1 MLAVADGSGVVMAG
15 VVMAGVVMAGVVM
28 AGVVMAGV
36 VMAGVV
42 MAGVVMAGVVAEGVV
57 EGICALVGALP
68 AARFC
73 PGSCCWG
80 TTNHCG
86 GFTPKTPGTSS
97 PSASIA
103 NADHNIWRFSIWR
116 GRNIDSDQPLT
127 TIDVLSQNLP
137 YISAARTSRTSGM

>member
-1 MLAVADGSGVVMAG
+1 MAG

-28 AGVVMAGV
+28 AGV
-36 VMAGVV
+36 
-42 MAGVVMAGVVAEGVV
+42 VV